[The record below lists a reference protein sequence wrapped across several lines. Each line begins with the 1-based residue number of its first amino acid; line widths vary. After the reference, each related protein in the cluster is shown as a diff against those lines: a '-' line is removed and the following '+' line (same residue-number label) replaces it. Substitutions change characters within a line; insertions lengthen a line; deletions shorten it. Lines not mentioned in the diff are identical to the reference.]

1 MRIGYALLTL
11 LMLSGCSL
19 FVPKTKVPIQIDS
32 AQQDRESDTLIV
44 MLPGRRSGEGDFR
57 ENGFFD
63 LVRDKGMD
71 ALSVNAHFG
80 YYRNRS
86 ITVRLHEDVI
96 KPARE
101 KGYTQIWLMGISL
114 GGFGA
119 ILYAEDYPEGVDGM
133 FLMAPFT
140 GAREISEEIH
150 NDGGLLAWNREFDP
164 GKDYERRTW
173 RRLQIEIGK
182 QDPAHVVLA
191 YGNSDRFAN
200 ANAVIAEALPDSH
213 VFTLEGGHNWDTW
226 RPLWQ
231 NILEAGFPQRSSNSS
246 VD

>member
-1 MRIGYALLTL
+1 MRIGCTLLAL

-19 FVPKTKVPIQIDS
+19 FVPKAKVPIPADS
-32 AQQDRESDTLIV
+32 AQQERESDTLIV

-86 ITVRLHEDVI
+86 LTVRLHEDVI

-101 KGYTQIWLMGISL
+101 QGYTKIWLMGISL

-119 ILYAEDYPEGVDGM
+119 ILYADDYPEGVDGM
-133 FLMAPFT
+133 FLLAPYT
-140 GAREISEEIH
+140 GDIKISEDIR
-150 NDGGLLAWNREFDP
+150 NDGGLLAWNRESDS
-164 GKDYERRTW
+164 GKDYERRAW
-173 RRLQIEIGK
+173 RRLQIEISK

-191 YGNSDRFAN
+191 YGNSDRFAD
-200 ANAVIAEALPDSH
+200 ANAVIAEALADSH
-213 VFTLEGGHNWDTW
+213 VFTRQGGHDWGTW
-226 RPLWQ
+226 KPLWR
-231 NILEAGFPQRSSNSS
+231 NILEAGFPQRISGLM
-246 VD
+246 D

>member
-19 FVPKTKVPIQIDS
+19 FVPEATVPIPVDW
-32 AQQDRESDTLIV
+32 AQQGRESDTLIV

-57 ENGFFD
+57 ENGFID

-86 ITVRLHEDVI
+86 ITRRLHEDVI

-101 KGYTQIWLMGISL
+101 LGYTQIWLMGISL

-133 FLMAPFT
+133 FLLAPFT
-140 GAREISEEIH
+140 GAREISEEIR
-150 NDGGLLAWNREFDP
+150 NDGGLLAWNREFDSS
-164 GKDYERRTW
+164 KDYERRTW
-173 RRLQIEIGK
+173 RRLQIEISK
-182 QDPAHVVLA
+182 QNPPNVVLA
-191 YGNSDRFAN
+191 YGNRDRFAD
-200 ANAVIAEALPDSH
+200 ANAVIAEALPESH
-213 VFTLEGGHNWDTW
+213 VFTLEGGHNWTAW
-226 RPLWQ
+226 KPLWQ
-231 NILEAGFPQRSSNSS
+231 NILQAGFTQP
-246 VD
+246 